1 MIYKKAGERT
11 KNAYSR
17 RLTMLLLLPGLLLC
31 QYSLAAIHQ
40 VTVQFS
46 GVCPVVP
53 QQVAVVTIE
62 KNDVDKVQWT
72 AVNTA
77 DDDKPVTTGYAIF
90 FDPFR
95 GQPMTDANKD
105 GVIDSTPIHKDVPVG
120 VEFKYTIVGDGC
132 TGPALDPRIVVR

>member
-1 MIYKKAGERT
+1 MIYKKTGERT
-11 KNAYSR
+11 KKVYLR
-17 RLTMLLLLPGLLLC
+17 RLTMLLLLPGLWFG
-31 QYSLAAIHQ
+31 QYSLAAPQQ
-40 VTVQFS
+40 VTVQFN

-53 QQVAVVTIE
+53 QQVAVVTLL
-62 KNDVDKVQWT
+62 KNGVDKVQWI

-77 DDDKPVTTGYAIF
+77 DDKPVTTGYAIF

-95 GQPMTDANKD
+95 GKPMTDHDKD
-105 GVIDSTPIHKDVPVG
+105 GVIDSTPVANDVPVG